1 MEVTFTQSP
10 VTGLFGIIPKQ
21 TIKTQANKQTKTF
34 KNALRCLIVLL
45 QTTAVFYSLIHA
57 VVTKV

>member
-1 MEVTFTQSP
+1 MYERKRGQKTKETKKKKTQ
-10 VTGLFGIIPKQ
+10 
-21 TIKTQANKQTKTF
+21 TQANKQTKTF
-34 KNALRCLIVLL
+34 KNALSFLIVLL